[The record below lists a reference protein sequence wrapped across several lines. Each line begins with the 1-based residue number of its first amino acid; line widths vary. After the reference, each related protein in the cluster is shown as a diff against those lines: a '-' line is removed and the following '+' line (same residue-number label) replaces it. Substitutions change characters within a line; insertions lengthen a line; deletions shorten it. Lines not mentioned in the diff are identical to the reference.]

1 MQIIK
6 SKFIYFILIFSTLL
20 MVVTPCFANTT
31 SYVWS
36 ELSSPIVET
45 VSSLNQDKRKFFKPH
60 MW

>member
-6 SKFIYFILIFSTLL
+6 SKFIYFILIFFTLL

-36 ELSSPIVET
+36 ELSSPVLET
-45 VSSLNQDKRKFFKPH
+45 MASLNQNKRKFFKSH
-60 MW
+60 LW